1 MLLLSDLDDIY
12 HMEGLLGLVY
22 IYHMDGLLGL
32 VYISYG
38 RVAWFGLYIYY
49 IDGLLGFVYY
59 IYHMEGPWVY
69 AMAITFDCNVYTGIH
84 GYGMNRALNTYYRL
98 GLAM

>member
-12 HMEGLLGLVY
+12 HMEGLLGLV
-22 IYHMDGLLGL
+22 
-32 VYISYG
+32 
-38 RVAWFGLYIYY
+38 YIYY

-84 GYGMNRALNTYYRL
+84 GYGMNRA
-98 GLAM
+98 

>member
-1 MLLLSDLDDIY
+1 
-12 HMEGLLGLVY
+12 MEGLLGLV
-22 IYHMDGLLGL
+22 
-32 VYISYG
+32 
-38 RVAWFGLYIYY
+38 YIYY

-84 GYGMNRALNTYYRL
+84 GYGMNRA
-98 GLAM
+98 

>member
-1 MLLLSDLDDIY
+1 
-12 HMEGLLGLVY
+12 MEGLLGLV
-22 IYHMDGLLGL
+22 
-32 VYISYG
+32 
-38 RVAWFGLYIYY
+38 YIYY

-84 GYGMNRALNTYYRL
+84 GYGMNRALSTYYYRL

>member
-22 IYHMDGLLGL
+22 IY
-32 VYISYG
+32 
-38 RVAWFGLYIYY
+38 Y
-49 IDGLLGFVYY
+49 IDGLLGFVDY

-84 GYGMNRALNTYYRL
+84 GYGMNRA
-98 GLAM
+98 

>member
-22 IYHMDGLLGL
+22 IY
-32 VYISYG
+32 
-38 RVAWFGLYIYY
+38 Y
-49 IDGLLGFVYY
+49 IDGLLGFFYY

-69 AMAITFDCNVYTGIH
+69 AMAVTFDCNVYTGTH
-84 GYGMNRALNTYYRL
+84 GYGMNRGLITYYRL
-98 GLAM
+98 GVAM

>member
-1 MLLLSDLDDIY
+1 MLSDLDDIY
-12 HMEGLLGLVY
+12 HMEGLLGLV
-22 IYHMDGLLGL
+22 
-32 VYISYG
+32 
-38 RVAWFGLYIYY
+38 YIYY

-84 GYGMNRALNTYYRL
+84 GYGMNRALSTYYRL
-98 GLAM
+98 GPAM